1 MSDKPI
7 PAEIVSPADLGIGD
21 VIILLRQGRYRF
33 RIDEIVH
40 HKDGSATIWDDRED
54 TGGTS
59 LTTTEIYGFLDR
71 NAEVCR
77 ILPKPVEVRDQ
88 WLVEF
93 FENGMQ
99 FFVPAIDRDHAFE
112 VAKTLK
118 GGVSVLCERQ
128 SVISREEVQP

>member
-7 PAEIVSPADLGIGD
+7 PAEVVRASDLKVGD

-40 HKDGSATIWDDRED
+40 HKDGSATIWEDRED

-77 ILPKPVEVRDQ
+77 IVAANFHERMAEIVRRLAEWNDQDDDTIDILP
-88 WLVEF
+88 
-93 FENGMQ
+93 
-99 FFVPAIDRDHAFE
+99 I
-112 VAKTLK
+112 VATAA
-118 GGVSVLCERQ
+118 VLWAEYQ
-128 SVISREEVQP
+128 KEVQP

>member
-1 MSDKPI
+1 VRTKHPL
-7 PAEIVSPADLGIGD
+7 AEIVSPADLGIGD

-40 HKDGSATIWDDRED
+40 HKDGSATIWEDRED

-77 ILPKPVEVRDQ
+77 IVSANFHERMADIVRRLHEWNND
-88 WLVEF
+88 ETF
-93 FENGMQ
+93 N
-99 FFVPAIDRDHAFE
+99 AIAIMGIADHAAALWAE
-112 VAKTLK
+112 YQEAVKCASK
-118 GGVSVLCERQ
+118 
-128 SVISREEVQP
+128 